1 MKHYQKGLDTM
12 HKPIYYHRGGLNLS
26 SLVTLHKGVAVWC

>member
-1 MKHYQKGLDTM
+1 M
-12 HKPIYYHRGGLNLS
+12 HKPIYYHWGWGVNLS